1 MDTVRS
7 KILIVDDNIVNLAVV
22 RQLLK
27 SSYDVYSV
35 ASAGEMFDVLYKK
48 PPDLILLDI
57 DMPHMDGYEAIRR
70 LKTWWR
76 FRAIP
81 VIFLTAMGDESSEVK
96 GFDLGAVDYVSKPFS
111 PPRLLKRIENQL
123 LILRQRKVIQQHV
136 DNLESLVRKKTQEV
150 FSLQTAIL
158 DTIADLVEFRAK
170 FSGDHG
176 TLATLYLKAMVD
188 ELRDDSMY
196 EDEIAEWDMNFLLPA
211 AQLHDVG
218 KIAIPDSILN
228 KPGKLTP
235 EEFEVMKT
243 HVEIGVDVV
252 KKIMARLPEYAFM
265 EHVLR
270 IVEAHHEKW
279 DGSGYPRGLKGEDI
293 PLEGRLMAFADV
305 YDALVSW
312 RPYRSAYT
320 HKEAVSILRDGTGSH
335 FDPSLM
341 DVFLRVE
348 SEFKQIRRGGGAFM
362 ENAALVGCK

>member
-7 KILIVDDNIVNLAVV
+7 KIMLVDDNVANLTVG

-27 SSYDVYSV
+27 SVYDVYTVS
-35 ASAGEMFDVLYKK
+35 SAAAMFDVLHKIL
-48 PPDLILLDI
+48 PDLILLDV
-57 DMPHMDGYEAIRR
+57 DMPQMDGHEAIRR
-70 LKTWWR
+70 LKRLRR
-76 FRAIP
+76 FANIP
-81 VIFLTAMGDESSEVK
+81 VIFVTALGDEPSELK

-123 LILRQRKVIQQHV
+123 LILRQRKIIQQHA
-136 DNLESLVRKKTQEV
+136 DNLERLVREKTREV
-150 FSLQTAIL
+150 SRLQNAML
-158 DTIADLVEFRAK
+158 DTISDLVEFRGG
-170 FSGDHG
+170 FSRGRG
-176 TLATLYLKAMVD
+176 TLAPVCLKAMVD
-188 ELRDDSMY
+188 ALRNDSMY
-196 EDEIAEWDMNFLLPA
+196 ADEIADWDMNFLFPA
-211 AQLHDVG
+211 IQLHDVG

-228 KPGKLTP
+228 KSGKLTH

-243 HVEIGVDVV
+243 HVGIGVDVV
-252 KKIMARLPEYAFM
+252 KKIMEKLPEHTFM

-312 RPYRSAYT
+312 RPYRAAYT
-320 HKEAVSILRDGTGSH
+320 HEEAVEIMRAVRGTH

-341 DVFLRVE
+341 DVFFCIE
-348 SEFKQIRRGGGAFM
+348 SVFRH
-362 ENAALVGCK
+362 